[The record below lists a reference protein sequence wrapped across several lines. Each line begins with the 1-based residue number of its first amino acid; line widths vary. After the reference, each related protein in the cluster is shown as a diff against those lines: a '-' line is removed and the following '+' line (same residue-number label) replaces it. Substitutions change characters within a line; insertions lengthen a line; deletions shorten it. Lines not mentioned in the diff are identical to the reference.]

1 MIEISKGMSIGINN
15 SYVRLAN
22 EEDVLTFQRMKIIT
36 ALEQNS
42 IKEENFILI
51 NHYIITNLKLIEIKR
66 FHHII
71 DREIGI
77 SITRE
82 ESKDIKI
89 IVCNN
94 NRILIARASNK
105 YHKNQPQKD
114 RD

>member
-1 MIEISKGMSIGINN
+1 MSIGINN

-42 IKEENFILI
+42 IKEEKFILI
-51 NHYIITNLKLIEIKR
+51 NYNIANLKLIEIKR